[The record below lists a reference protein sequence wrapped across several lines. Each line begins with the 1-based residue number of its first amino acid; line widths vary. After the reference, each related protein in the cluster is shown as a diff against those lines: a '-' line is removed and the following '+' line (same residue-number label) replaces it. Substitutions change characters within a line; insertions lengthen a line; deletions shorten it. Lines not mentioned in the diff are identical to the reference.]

1 MLFALTLGICT
12 AITLFCMSYRTYT
25 LFLQKTHT
33 LPSRNPHNKH
43 PSPHQT
49 KPHNTLTPN
58 DPDNTNTD
66 HNNGNNHDDNH
77 GNSDEVLLPDEC
89 DPDLDESD
97 PDLVASGPDN
107 HDDKNG
113 DDHDDDHGNSDEVLL
128 PDECD
133 PDLVASGPDNHNDK
147 NSNDHDNCN
156 TLAGQ
161 YPPQPNHKTRTTHE
175 RAKTLPNT
183 LETGCRL
190 DTSAPQS
197 PTATVR
203 TFRSGACANSERM
216 GVFGVHN
223 RSECHRGRRS
233 RSRHMETNNRLH
245 APHAI
250 QLLGYPVL

>member
-1 MLFALTLGICT
+1 MLFALTLAICT
-12 AITLFCMSYRTYT
+12 AITLFCMSHRTYT
-25 LFLQKTHT
+25 LFLQKTHTPPDT

-58 DPDNTNTD
+58 NPDNTSTD
-66 HNNGNNHDDNH
+66 HNNGNNSDGDGVLSPGERNLTSATNGPDNHNDDN
-77 GNSDEVLLPDEC
+77 SDDHDGVLLPD
-89 DPDLDESD
+89 
-97 PDLVASGPDN
+97 
-107 HDDKNG
+107 K
-113 DDHDDDHGNSDEVLL
+113 
-128 PDECD
+128 CD
-133 PDLVASGPDNHNDK
+133 PDLVANGPDNHDDK

-183 LETGCRL
+183 LETGYTL